1 LFLDWK
7 FSYESFNGLPP
18 SSVFEE
24 HYSQNL
30 SLSEKKDEI
39 TEELSPLSIQFGSGI
54 KINYS

>member
-24 HYSQNL
+24 HYSPNL
-30 SLSEKKDEI
+30 VHSEKKDEA
-39 TEELSPLSIQFGSGI
+39 TEELSPLSIQFRSGI
-54 KINYS
+54 KIKYS